1 MTFLSLEPN
10 VMRANMERDM
20 KRLKNE
26 LEEYVE
32 ESLYY
37 STIQCSE
44 ICTLR
49 NEKFH
54 TET

>member
-32 ESLYY
+32 ESFILFNY
-37 STIQCSE
+37 SV
-44 ICTLR
+44 
-49 NEKFH
+49 
-54 TET
+54 